1 MAAGSAIELG
11 ELMKEI
17 EELKKQVDI
26 NVIRCGHC
34 EYKHRSKSKIKEHIR
49 LYHNNG
55 HGFLENEPSYRCRWW
70 GARSSTC
77 LYI

>member
-1 MAAGSAIELG
+1 MVAGSAIEFG

-49 LYHNNG
+49 LYHNNVWFCYQYG
-55 HGFLENEPSYRCRWW
+55 WNRRKTSRHP
-70 GARSSTC
+70 AMV
-77 LYI
+77 

>member
-17 EELKKQVDI
+17 EELKKQVNI

-49 LYHNNG
+49 LYHNNVWLCYQYG
-55 HGFLENEPSYRCRWW
+55 WNRRKTSRHP
-70 GARSSTC
+70 AMV
-77 LYI
+77 